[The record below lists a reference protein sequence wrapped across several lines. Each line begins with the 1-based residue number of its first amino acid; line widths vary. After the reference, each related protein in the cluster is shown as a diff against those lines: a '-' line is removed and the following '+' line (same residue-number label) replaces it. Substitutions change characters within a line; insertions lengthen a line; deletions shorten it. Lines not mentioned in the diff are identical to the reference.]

1 MTRPLRVLFLL
12 EDLCFGGTQRQMLE
26 LARRLDRARFVPA
39 MLTLTGRTDMDDA
52 ARSGEIRLSHLGAGR
67 SVSRLFFLRLGSVLK
82 KDRPDVLVPCTALP
96 NIWGRIWGR
105 AAGVPVIVGTCRGGG
120 GPRRQHE
127 RLLWR
132 LTDQLIC
139 NSEELRETLQ
149 LAGVPASHLACIPN
163 GVDALRFVPA
173 ETPPS
178 ARRPVILC
186 VARLARDKDHLTL
199 FRAVERIVRRM
210 PQARLRIVGDGP
222 ERSTLTDWAANHAA
236 GASIDFFPGTA
247 DVRPHYD
254 EARLFALASVQEGQP
269 NVLLEAMACG
279 LPVCA
284 TAVGGIPALVG
295 DSALLSPAGDA
306 GSLADNCMR
315 LLAEPRR
322 CDAMGRAGRE
332 RVERNFS
339 FSRMV
344 AAHEALF
351 TRLWEKYKK
360 REGNKGRAK
369 N

>member
-1 MTRPLRVLFLL
+1 MARPLHVLFLM

-26 LARRLDRARFVPA
+26 LAQRLDRTRFDPA

-52 ARSGEIRLSHLGAGR
+52 ARSGGIRLSHLGTGS
-67 SVSRLFFLRLGSVLK
+67 SVTPLFFLSLCRALK
-82 KDRPDVLVPCTALP
+82 KDKPDILVPCTALP

-132 LTDQLIC
+132 LTEQIIC
-139 NSEELRETLQ
+139 NSEALHEALQ
-149 LAGVPASHLACIPN
+149 IVGVPAGHLACIPN
-163 GVDALRFVPA
+163 GVDALRFVPSKI
-173 ETPPS
+173 PPS
-178 ARRPVILC
+178 ARGPVILC

-199 FRAVERIVRRM
+199 FRAFERVAQRV
-210 PQARLRIVGDGP
+210 PQTRLRIVGDGP
-222 ERSTLTDWAANHAA
+222 ERASLKAWAANHAA
-236 GASIDFFPGTA
+236 GGNIDFFPGTA

-254 EARLFALASVQEGQP
+254 EARLFALASAREGQP

-284 TAVGGIPALVG
+284 TAVGGIPSLVG
-295 DSALLSPAGDA
+295 DSALLSPAGDIGA
-306 GSLADNCMR
+306 LADNCAR
-315 LLAEPRR
+315 LLVEPHR
-322 CDAMGRAGRE
+322 CDAMGHAGRE
-332 RVERNFS
+332 RVERDFS

-344 AAHEALF
+344 AAHEELF
-351 TRLWEKYKK
+351 TRLWENHEKK
-360 REGNKGRAK
+360 TADKGRAK

>member
-1 MTRPLRVLFLL
+1 M
-12 EDLCFGGTQRQMLE
+12 EDLCFGGTQRQTLE

-52 ARSGEIRLSHLGAGR
+52 VRGGGIALGHLGAGR
-67 SVSRLFFLRLGSVLK
+67 SVPRLFFLKLGRALK
-82 KDRPDVLVPCTALP
+82 KSRPDILVPCTALP

-132 LTDQLIC
+132 LTEQIIC
-139 NSEELRETLQ
+139 NSEALHETLRIF
-149 LAGVPASHLACIPN
+149 GVPASHLTCIPN
-163 GVDALRFVPA
+163 GVDALHFAPA
-173 ETPPS
+173 EIPPS
-178 ARRPVILC
+178 ARGPIILC

-199 FRAVERIVRRM
+199 FRAFERVVRRM
-210 PQARLRIVGDGP
+210 PRARLRIVGDGP
-222 ERSTLTDWAANHAA
+222 ERAVLKAWAANHAA
-236 GASIDFFPGTA
+236 GGNIDFFPGTA

-254 EARLFALASVQEGQP
+254 DARLFALASAREGQP

-295 DSALLSPAGDA
+295 DGGLLSPAGDVEALA
-306 GSLADNCMR
+306 GNCAR
-315 LLAEPRR
+315 LLAEPSR
-322 CDAMGRAGRE
+322 CAAVGHAGRA

-339 FSRMV
+339 FNGMV

-351 TRLWEKYKK
+351 ARLWENYAKK
-360 REGNKGRAK
+360 TADRSHARN
-369 N
+369 